1 MRKLIEEW
9 VYNDLS
15 VVDPDVGYAPCPFAK
30 KALKE
35 GKLQIIEC
43 QGRHDLWQTV
53 AKKCKR
59 FKKKHSVIICLEE
72 EPSQTYEEVEAACI
86 AMNKWFA
93 ANKKDLWLLAFQ
105 TDFTMVFIQRLSE
118 LDDASRIL
126 ERTGYYETYNTEDYI
141 NLILDRRKVR
151 EDADCN

>member
-15 VVDPDVGYAPCPFAK
+15 VVDPDVGYAPCPFAR

-35 GKLQIIEC
+35 GKLLVIEC
-43 QGRHDLWQTV
+43 ISKEDLWRTV
-53 AKKCKR
+53 AKKCKK

-72 EPSQTYEEVEAACI
+72 EPSQTYEEVEAACV
-86 AMNKWFA
+86 AMNEWFA

-126 ERTGYYETYNTEDYI
+126 EKTGYYKTYDKEDYI
-141 NLILDRRKVR
+141 NLILNRRR
-151 EDADCN
+151 RRDDARS